1 MRRVDQSSLEVDTSG
16 KLQAA
21 SSAHTIHTPL
31 SAAKRARYYAE
42 AAIRRRAAVIA
53 GWIGELRR
61 VAQLEGIEPEL
72 PRGFTEDREA
82 SEDGDVVL
90 DVTWSPELVPS
101 RGAHA
106 NILRCATRR
115 WTSTGSGERSWIKPM
130 VGRAYGVGYTV
141 DTCQV
146 SGLLRSWSV
155 EVRAIRR
162 DCKWLA

>member
-1 MRRVDQSSLEVDTSG
+1 MTSKKGNSDLSRASLEVDTSR

-21 SSAHTIHTPL
+21 SSADTIHTSL
-31 SAAKRARYYAE
+31 SAAKRARYGAE

-72 PRGFTEDREA
+72 PRGFTEDQEA

-90 DVTWSPELVPS
+90 DVTRSPGTGFPS

-106 NILRCATRR
+106 NILRCAT
-115 WTSTGSGERSWIKPM
+115 
-130 VGRAYGVGYTV
+130 
-141 DTCQV
+141 
-146 SGLLRSWSV
+146 
-155 EVRAIRR
+155 
-162 DCKWLA
+162 